1 MSKEMMT
8 LKELEEAGHLGCITE
23 LVELK
28 KESNEFFERWSQTSI
43 QLSERVQET
52 KGLETLAWKA
62 INEAKILLSD
72 IASGRKKASA
82 AQVTNALDS
91 LNQIKW
97 DRTAPTAF
105 SPFSQWQI
113 TAVVKRK
120 DDEDVEIT
128 R

>member
-1 MSKEMMT
+1 MNKEIMT
-8 LKELEEAGHLGCITE
+8 LKEIEAAGHLGCITE

-28 KESNEFFERWSQTSI
+28 KESDSFFERWNQTSR
-43 QLSERVQET
+43 QLSEQINET
-52 KGLETLAWKA
+52 KGLESLAFTA

-72 IASGRKKASA
+72 IVSGRKKASA
-82 AQVTNALDS
+82 AQATNALDF

-97 DRTAPTAF
+97 QDTPPTAF
-105 SPFSQWQI
+105 SPFRQWQI
-113 TAVVKRK
+113 KAVLQRT